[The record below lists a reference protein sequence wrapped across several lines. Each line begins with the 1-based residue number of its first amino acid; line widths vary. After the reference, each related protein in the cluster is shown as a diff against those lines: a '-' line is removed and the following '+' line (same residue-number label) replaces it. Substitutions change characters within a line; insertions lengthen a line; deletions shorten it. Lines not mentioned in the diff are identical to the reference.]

1 MKKLILI
8 LLFPLTL
15 FSQNQERISTAYAE
29 INTGVAFID
38 EIPFPGMSGLIG
50 TTLNAGGFLID
61 LEAGVALPTLWTAK
75 MGVGYEM
82 GRSQVTAGLRPFPA
96 HVYIQHVITG
106 KKYGAFLISVEL
118 GLYVTLSLSNLHI
131 SVVVPSLFFLIDL
144 FILKSRPGI

>member
-15 FSQNQERISTAYAE
+15 FSQKQERISTAYAE

-38 EIPFPGMSGLIG
+38 EFPFPGMSGLIG

-118 GLYVTLSLSNLHI
+118 GLEEMGVDTDSFESLAMITFGWRFTLNDFKLG
-131 SVVVPSLFFLIDL
+131 
-144 FILKSRPGI
+144 K